1 MKLGL
6 LIIFVAM
13 AVAPCGSARAQTG
26 PTGPPIYGTV
36 TSKTRGPISGV
47 TVSLVHPTLGRNT
60 PAFTDAKGYYFFTNV
75 PPRQTYYI
83 EAYWGNK
90 LLYREKLDYQAGS
103 VPHNISLP

>member
-1 MKLGL
+1 MKLRL

-13 AVAPCGSARAQTG
+13 AVAACSSARAQTG
-26 PTGPPIYGTV
+26 LTSTPIYGTV

-47 TVSLVHPTLGRNT
+47 SVSLVHPTLGRNP

-75 PPRQTYYI
+75 PPGQTYYI

-90 LLYREKLDYQAGS
+90 LLYREKLDYQGGS